1 MLNVFILTPSEMC
14 INIFFV
20 AFNIKIY
27 IKLRAEAMHLP
38 PGVSMSNITLQVQIQ
53 NEVSEV
59 P

>member
-1 MLNVFILTPSEMC
+1 MLNIFILTSSAMC

-20 AFNIKIY
+20 AFNIKIH
-27 IKLRAEAMHLP
+27 IKLRAEVLYLP
-38 PGVSMSNITLQVQIQ
+38 PGVAMSNITLQVQIQ